1 MKVAGVDDVRGD
13 EATIMREVGGGSQR
27 QRRRGRGG
35 WKSDNCHLLTHT
47 SNIEILLTLSEQK
60 LHLKISGSNCHKN
73 VLKRSIWLSDDWPW
87 RLRCYEWF
95 LWFQKLSEL
104 LIVLCFFFLNVTSK
118 KFNTFFKNDVMMLI
132 NESGMWKLRLSEVLW
147 CWLMNPKHGSCFLVV
162 CFCWPR
168 FVCICFFFVFVFVF
182 VLLRLSEVLINE
194 SWALPGHVLLLTKIS
209 HIHCTVAHS
218 A

>member
-1 MKVAGVDDVRGD
+1 MLKSYKWDGMDGWVWVGPLNALLLRAPLCVVLIGVWWTEWCSFYGAAFLHHSECLVTSTLEILMKVAGVDDVRGD

-104 LIVLCFFFLNVTSK
+104 LIVLCSFFLNVASK
-118 KFNTFFKNDVMMLI
+118 KFNTDDSMFF
-132 NESGMWKLRLSEVLW
+132 
-147 CWLMNPKHGSCFLVV
+147 
-162 CFCWPR
+162 
-168 FVCICFFFVFVFVF
+168 
-182 VLLRLSEVLINE
+182 
-194 SWALPGHVLLLTKIS
+194 
-209 HIHCTVAHS
+209 
-218 A
+218 